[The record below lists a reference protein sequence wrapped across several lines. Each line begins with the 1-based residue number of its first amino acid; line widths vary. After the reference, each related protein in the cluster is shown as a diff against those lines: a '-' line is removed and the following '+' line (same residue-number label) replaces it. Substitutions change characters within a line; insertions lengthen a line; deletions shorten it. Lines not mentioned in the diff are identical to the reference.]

1 MVKYSKMILSIAL
14 ISLSG
19 CSTYPSRFQCGDAK
33 GLGCTMLSEVDRQID
48 SGEIERIYEELPLNC
63 HGKTCDLKRINFL
76 TNSYYS
82 NPTIT
87 KTYIK
92 NNSNQIVRYKY

>member
-1 MVKYSKMILSIAL
+1 MVKYNKIILLVIV
-14 ISLSG
+14 ITLSG
-19 CSTYPSRFQCGDAK
+19 CSTYPSRFRCGDAK

-48 SGEIERIYEELPLNC
+48 TGEIERIYEEFPPNC
-63 HGKTCDLKRINFL
+63 QGTTCDLKRISFL

-92 NNSNQIVRYKY
+92 NNNNQIVRYKY